1 LDCKYRLT
9 PQTKYENDLRKLKRV
24 VSQIEKNKS
33 SQPTE
38 LEEDFYQKLHEAVT
52 MCEQMNGV
60 MFPQSG
66 EIMSEMAQQM
76 SEAVCDFT
84 DFCCVYL
91 VYQNDCDDLEP
102 QSGSIE
108 QSYNLTSTVKEQ
120 NVRFSDQY
128 TGPQTTLSSRKDIT
142 RSVADTND
150 TQLGDFLSRPIKIAD
165 YTWSTGGFLN
175 ATFNPWTLFFTN
187 PRVENR
193 LNNYNLIRA
202 DLHLKVVVN
211 GNGFYYGRGLFC
223 YGPFGGPTQ
232 DTLSQTTAIQDLVQW
247 SQRPKIF
254 IDPTNSMGGE
264 MVIPWHY
271 YRNNG
276 WTQNQFWAS
285 EMGQIWIYS
294 PNILKHANGGTEPV
308 TVSVFA
314 WAENVDLSVLT
325 SMDMGGLT
333 PQSGE
338 LELFPQAGDETEEA
352 NSKGVISGPAS
363 AIAKWAGYLSSIP
376 VIGPY
381 ATATSKAAGL
391 TSEIASSFGYCKPV
405 ITKAPEPYRPTPVSA
420 LANVNVPDVT
430 NKLSVDHKQELT
442 IDPVIA
448 GIGESDLLSIK
459 SIASRE
465 SYLATFSWPK
475 TSVAE
480 SLLWNMRIDPVQW
493 ATTGTDFLFPACAM
507 AALPFR
513 YWTGTMKIRFQIVA
527 SAFHKGRLKFVYDP
541 NQIDGTE
548 YNINY
553 MKIVDIASE
562 QDVTLEIGLGQADTL
577 LGHAYPG
584 TTLLTAMQ
592 NTTSLNYASDIGNGI
607 LGVYVVN
614 TLTTPESVV
623 NNDIEI
629 NVYVS
634 MGDDFEVFVPDPYY
648 QNFVFEPQSGS
659 LEDLVLEP
667 QSGEISGMTVP
678 ESEHT
683 DEPNAPIQ
691 TKSESIAVESTNL
704 PETNL
709 VFTGE
714 CISSFR
720 SMLKRYNRFTAFC
733 PTDYL
738 AMEMHYQANAFP
750 FLRGNVAGAVHTR
763 VGPAQYNFCNTVLL
777 HWVTYAFSGW
787 RGAIRWKMI
796 PKKTAKSSVST
807 VSRHV
812 GSSAFGGYSFTT
824 SVANNYTSE
833 DAAAQSVVYVSGTTD
848 REQSGHEGVAYTNSE
863 VNPVLEWE
871 MPFYNKYRFKHGK
884 VQNLTQG
891 DDNLEYFSLETTTW
905 QENQAY
911 GTFDYPGVYE
921 LWVAAGEDFQTYFW
935 TGLPRMYF
943 EASVPV
949 AA

>member
-1 LDCKYRLT
+1 M
-9 PQTKYENDLRKLKRV
+9 

-33 SQPTE
+33 PEPSE
-38 LEEDFYQKLHEAVT
+38 LEEDFYQKLREAVV
-52 MCEQMNGV
+52 MLEQLNGSLD
-60 MFPQSG
+60 PQSG
-66 EIMSEMAQQM
+66 TREQTIKVIEDVLELVGDSADM
-76 SEAVCDFT
+76 
-84 DFCCVYL
+84 CCTCL
-91 VYQNDCDDLEP
+91 MYQDYGGSPRLDP
-102 QSGSIE
+102 QSGSLE
-108 QSYNLTSTVKEQ
+108 QSYSLTSTTKEQ

-128 TGPQTTLSSRKDIT
+128 TGPQTTLTGRVDKT
-142 RSVADTND
+142 RGVTDTND
-150 TQLGDFLSRPIKIAD
+150 TQLGNFLSRPIKIAD

-175 ATFNPWTLFFTN
+175 ATMNPWSLFFNN

-193 LNNYNLIRA
+193 LNNYNLVRA
-202 DLHLKVVVN
+202 NLHLKVVVN
-211 GNGFYYGRGLFC
+211 GNGFYYGRGMFC
-223 YGPFGGPTQ
+223 YGPFGGPSQ
-232 DTLSQTTAIQDLVQW
+232 DSLSQTTAIQDLVQW

-276 WTQNQFWAS
+276 WTQNQVWS
-285 EMGQIWIYS
+285 TEMGMVWLYS
-294 PNILKHANGGTEPV
+294 PNVLKHANGGTEPV

-314 WAENVDLSVLT
+314 WAEDVELSVLT
-325 SMDMGGLT
+325 SMDMGSLT
-333 PQSGE
+333 PQSGDLSDIL
-338 LELFPQAGDETEEA
+338 LEPQAGDETEEA
-352 NSKGVISGPAS
+352 NSKGVVSGPAS
-363 AIAKWAGYLSSIP
+363 AIAKWAGYLSNIP

-381 ATATSKAAGL
+381 ATATSKAANV
-391 TSEIASSFGYCKPV
+391 TADIASSFGYCKPV
-405 ITKAPEPYRPTPVSA
+405 LTKAPEPYRPTPVSA
-420 LANVNVPDVT
+420 LANVNVPDTT

-448 GIGESDLLSIK
+448 GIGEHDLLNIK

-465 SYLATFSWPK
+465 SYLATFDWPK
-475 TSVAE
+475 ASAAE
-480 SLLWNMRIDPVQW
+480 TLLWNMRIDPVQW

-548 YNINY
+548 YNVNY

-562 QDVTLEIGLGQADTL
+562 QDVTLEVGIGQADTL
-577 LGHAYPG
+577 IGHAYPG
-584 TTLLTAMQ
+584 TTLLTSMQ
-592 NTTSLNYASDIGNGI
+592 NTTALNYAADFGNGI

-614 TLTTPESVV
+614 TLTTPESVT
-623 NNDIEI
+623 NNDIQI

-648 QNFVFEPQSGS
+648 QNFVMKPQSGELS
-659 LEDLVLEP
+659 DLVLEP
-667 QSGEISGMTVP
+667 QSGESSGVTVP

-691 TKSESIAVESTNL
+691 MKSEPIAVRSDNL

-720 SMLKRYNRFTAFC
+720 SMLKRYNRFTAYC
-733 PTDYL
+733 PTDYIPMDL
-738 AMEMHYQANAFP
+738 HYQANAYP
-750 FLRGNVAGAVHTR
+750 FLRGNVSGAVHTR
-763 VGPAQYNFCNTVLL
+763 AGPAQYNFCNTVLL

-796 PKKTAKSSVST
+796 PKKSAKATVST

-812 GSSAFGGYSFTT
+812 GSAAFGGYSFNTGT
-824 SVANNYTSE
+824 STSYTSE
-833 DAAAQSVVYVSGTTD
+833 DRAAQSVVYESGGTN
-848 REQSGHEGVAYTNSE
+848 REQTGHEGVAYTNSL

-871 MPFYNKYRFKHGK
+871 MPFYNKYRFRQGK
-884 VQNLTQG
+884 LQNVTQG
-891 DDNLEYFSLETTTW
+891 DDNLEYFSIETGSW
-905 QENQAY
+905 QEDGAY
-911 GTFDYPGVYE
+911 GTVDNPAVYE

-943 EASVPV
+943 EASVP
-949 AA
+949 ASA

>member
-1 LDCKYRLT
+1 MYQDYCGCVSLD
-9 PQTKYENDLRKLKRV
+9 
-24 VSQIEKNKS
+24 
-33 SQPTE
+33 
-38 LEEDFYQKLHEAVT
+38 
-52 MCEQMNGV
+52 
-60 MFPQSG
+60 PQSG
-66 EIMSEMAQQM
+66 
-76 SEAVCDFT
+76 T
-84 DFCCVYL
+84 
-91 VYQNDCDDLEP
+91 LE
-102 QSGSIE
+102 QTYS
-108 QSYNLTSTVKEQ
+108 LTSTTKEQ

-128 TGPQTTLSSRKDIT
+128 TGPQTTLKGRVDKT
-142 RSVADTND
+142 RGVTDTND

-165 YTWSTGGFLN
+165 YTWSVGGFLN
-175 ATFNPWTLFFTN
+175 ATLNPWSEFFNN

-193 LNNYNLIRA
+193 LNNYNLVRA
-202 DLHLKVVVN
+202 NLHLKVVVN
-211 GNGFYYGRGLFC
+211 GNGFYYGRGMFC

-232 DTLSQTTAIQDLVQW
+232 DFLSRTDDVEDLVQW

-276 WTQNQFWAS
+276 WTQNQVWSS
-285 EMGQIWIYS
+285 EMGTVWMYS
-294 PNILKHANGGTEPV
+294 PNPLKHANGGSESV

-314 WAENVDLSVLT
+314 WAEDVELSVLT
-325 SMDMGGLT
+325 SLDMGSLT
-333 PQSGE
+333 PQSGN
-338 LELFPQAGDETEEA
+338 LSDVLLDPQAGDETEEA
-352 NSKGVISGPAS
+352 NSKGVVSGPAS
-363 AIAKWAGYLSSIP
+363 AVAKWAGYLSGIP

-381 ATATSKAAGL
+381 ATATSKAANV
-391 TSEIASSFGYCKPV
+391 TADIASSFGYCKPAL
-405 ITKAPEPYRPTPVSA
+405 TKAPEPYKPTTVSA

-448 GIGESDLLSIK
+448 GIGEHDLLNIK

-465 SYLATFSWPK
+465 SYLATFNWPK
-475 TSVAE
+475 ASAAE
-480 SLLWNMRIDPVQW
+480 TLLWNMRVDPVQW
-493 ATTGTDFLFPACAM
+493 ATTGSDFIFPACAM

-562 QDVTLEIGLGQADTL
+562 QDVTLEIGVGQPDTL
-577 LGHAYPG
+577 IGHAYPG
-584 TTLLTAMQ
+584 TTVISGMQ
-592 NTTSLNYASDIGNGI
+592 NTSKLSYSANSGNGV

-614 TLTTPESVV
+614 RLTTPDSVV
-623 NNDIEI
+623 NNDIQI
-629 NVYVS
+629 NVYIS

-648 QNFVFEPQSGS
+648 QNFVMKPQSGD
-659 LEDLVLEP
+659 LAELVLLP
-667 QSGEISGMTVP
+667 QSGESSGMTVP

-691 TKSESIAVESTNL
+691 MKSEPIAVQSDNL

-720 SMLKRYNRFTAFC
+720 SMLKRYNRFTAYC
-733 PTDYL
+733 PTDYIPMDL
-738 AMEMHYQANAFP
+738 KYQANAFP

-796 PKKTAKSSVST
+796 PKKSAKSTVTT

-812 GSSAFGGYSFTT
+812 GSTSLGGYAFSASSSTSF
-824 SVANNYTSE
+824 ASE
-833 DAAAQSVVYVSGTTD
+833 DRAAQSVVYESGSID
-848 REQSGHEGVAYTNSE
+848 RQQSGHEGVAYTNST

-871 MPFYNKYRFKHGK
+871 MPFYSRYRFKQGK
-884 VQNLTQG
+884 IQNVTAG
-891 DDNLEYFSLETTTW
+891 NDDTEYFSLETGTW
-905 QENQAY
+905 QEDGAY
-911 GTFDYPGVYE
+911 GAVDNPAVYE

-935 TGLPRMYF
+935 TGLPRMYY
-943 EASVPV
+943 EASVP
-949 AA
+949 ASA